1 MGFVQIPDDLT
12 GWEWFDD
19 KNTVYVLLWLTLRAA
34 WSDTRYRGE
43 ELKRG
48 QVITTYPE
56 IAEKCGL
63 SIQQARTII
72 ERLKST
78 GKATVRKT
86 AKFSI
91 ITLLEYDN
99 GNKINSQSSSQI
111 TVKQQSNNSPSLY
124 NTNDQT
130 IKPPNAALA
139 REGGFF
145 ENADSS
151 VKTNEGFER
160 FWAAYPKKTAKQQAF
175 KAWQRL
181 KPDEGLLSVI
191 LTSLERHKKS
201 VQWTKD
207 GGRFIPYP
215 ATWLNGR
222 RWEDELQEVNKNGKS
237 CTDIERRSKVEWL
250 RGFE

>member
-1 MGFVQIPDDLT
+1 MAFVKLSSDLPNWAWY
-12 GWEWFDD
+12 GDN
-19 KNTVYVLLWLTLRAA
+19 NTLIVYIRLLLGAVWR
-34 WSDTRYRGE
+34 DTDYQNTT
-43 ELKRG
+43 LKRG
-48 QVITTYPE
+48 QIAVTFPKIAKENGITE
-56 IAEKCGL
+56 R
-63 SIQQARTII
+63 QARTILD
-72 ERLKST
+72 RLKST
-78 GKATVRKT
+78 GKVSVKT
-86 AKFSI
+86 TSKFSI
-91 ITLLEYDN
+91 VTLLDYDCALESV
-99 GNKINSQSSSQI
+99 SQNDSRL
-111 TVKQQSNNSPSLY
+111 TVERQTACQSDVRPTLYKADIQNTEKQ
-124 NTNDQT
+124 TT
-130 IKPPNAALA
+130 
-139 REGGFF
+139 GGFF